1 MKSAI
6 GGDLMVKS
14 DSALDIEGTEGVAM
28 EGRRVELS
36 AGSDVRARS
45 LEGAIVLAA
54 RTLQGRRYSSFC

>member
-6 GGDLMVKS
+6 GSDLMVKS
-14 DSALDIEGTEGVAM
+14 DSALDIEGTEGVAV

-36 AGSDVRARS
+36 AGSDVGARS

-54 RTLQGRRYSSFC
+54 RRLQGRREY